1 MKHNRILLLAIA
13 ICMTLGVSARKK
25 PYYNSN
31 VKYIGVSGDYAFLE
45 ANDFHDFSVNAI
57 NMEIPRSLDPKQTEK
72 WLNDNDYGKKVLD
85 YLFCYNGY
93 SLSSSRLEQRAMRNA
108 VETDRERAGYGVV
121 HGADILK
128 GDDAIIRLALTN
140 NFIFQASCSQANSR
154 KVYWT
159 VYKVIITDETL
170 KDVYN
175 SWNDMT
181 KYNTIRPKVK
191 LVASGKYKK
200 QKVDNSNPDNIID
213 AFVASTRDDINVAI
227 RSISKKVP
235 EFAIRGKVI
244 SRAPFKANVGEDD
257 GVYNRDKMVIYRS
270 KADENGNLYSSR
282 VATVRAANVEDKT
295 ANLYTFAGGQ
305 ASVEKGDVAV
315 LQPNHNSSWSVLGN
329 YQDHSFG
336 INLTYDHRMSLSK
349 SGISQYLMTNVGC
362 SVYEGFRKRL
372 YLTEKN
378 DLVHSPFIFDISV
391 GYGVGFEFAHC
402 IEIVPYLMAGYE
414 GAYFMDKALK
424 DVDKDQNTN
433 RDTYSHSV
441 RVPIGL
447 KAHVNIIYPVQLVFG
462 AEYIINWNIPR
473 SEKDTRSNPRTF
485 FYKPMGYHRY
495 GLNLLAGLRFNF

>member
-1 MKHNRILLLAIA
+1 MAF
-13 ICMTLGVSARKK
+13 GVSARKK

-31 VKYIGVSGDYAFLE
+31 VKYIGVSGDYDFLQDNE
-45 ANDFHDFSVNAI
+45 FNNFTPNEIDI
-57 NMEIPRSLDPKQTEK
+57 EIPRYQDAKRTEK

-93 SLSSSRLEQRAMRNA
+93 SLSSSRLEQRAMSNA
-108 VETDRERAGYGVV
+108 TETDYERANYGVV

-140 NFIFQASCSQANSR
+140 NFIILASESSTNSR
-154 KVYWT
+154 KTYWS

-175 SWNDMT
+175 SWNDMD

-191 LVASGKYKK
+191 LVASGKYKEK
-200 QKVDNSNPDNIID
+200 KEHPDPDNIID
-213 AFVASTRDDINVAI
+213 AIVALTRDDINVAI

-235 EFAIRGKVI
+235 EFAIRGKVT
-244 SRAPFKANVGEDD
+244 SRAPFKASVGMDD
-257 GVYNRDKMVIYRS
+257 GVWNRDKMVIYRS
-270 KADENGNLYSSR
+270 KADDNGNLYSSR
-282 VATVRAANVEDKT
+282 IATVRAANVKDKT

-315 LQPNHNSSWSVLGN
+315 LRPNHNSSWSVLGN

-362 SVYEGFRKRL
+362 SVYDGFRKRL

-378 DLVHSPFIFDISV
+378 DLVYSPLIFDIGI

-402 IEIVPYLMAGYE
+402 IEIVPYLMAEYE
-414 GAYFMDKALK
+414 GAYFMGKEMED
-424 DVDKDQNTN
+424 DDEDQKSN

-485 FYKPMGYHRY
+485 FYKPLGYHRY